1 MSMEMG
7 KGRIGR
13 NLAWRAAA
21 AAGVALAALASG
33 GCNTLEQAINTF
45 TNPVEDD
52 MLIKCSMR
60 NDEDACRY
68 LDKYNDVKKQCTV
81 WESGLAC
88 AELGKIY
95 AYGEKEVGPDKVRA
109 QKYFDKGC
117 ELKSKESCDLA
128 LKFKNGT
135 MPETADKV
143 LPGVEVSTYETRQR
157 AFVASTIASYA
168 VMTCPGPVSDVFVK
182 QSEAI
187 KAYGRKEYPSI
198 KEEFPE
204 YWGGYGMLPG
214 RDKAWYMNASR
225 RMSMRPG
232 TEDSGI
238 IGWLMK

>member
-1 MSMEMG
+1 ME
-7 KGRIGR
+7 
-13 NLAWRAAA
+13 
-21 AAGVALAALASG
+21 
-33 GCNTLEQAINTF
+33 Q
-45 TNPVEDD
+45 
-52 MLIKCSMR
+52 
-60 NDEDACRY
+60 
-68 LDKYNDVKKQCTV
+68 DK
-81 WESGLAC
+81 EH
-88 AELGKIY
+88 
-95 AYGEKEVGPDKVRA
+95 
-109 QKYFDKGC
+109 FDKGC